1 MSAKVKEGRIGKHEA
16 NGRTSKTVKRER
28 VQAALPVPSPSDD
41 ASEWEGFSDSED
53 GGVALELSALMRVGC
68 ASDTAEATL
77 KWSESV
83 AIPSGGQAATDAL
96 GTGEA
101 RVEKYYSLAEARWG
115 KYWLRT
121 FPPRVRPPYDD
132 LGTGRAR
139 NMSTTLLHHFA
150 ILSYW
155 VRNKIEANGLLLD
168 EVRARLRK
176 YSPGKK
182 TRHATPGDVKA
193 VLMRMVQEGKEG
205 FAGKTWAELAD
216 AALR

>member
-83 AIPSGGQAATDAL
+83 AIPVSTFHVRGRLHQLTVGL
-96 GTGEA
+96 ERRTGCNG
-101 RVEKYYSLAEARWG
+101 RPWHRRSSRRKVLLA
-115 KYWLRT
+115 
-121 FPPRVRPPYDD
+121 
-132 LGTGRAR
+132 
-139 NMSTTLLHHFA
+139 S
-150 ILSYW
+150 
-155 VRNKIEANGLLLD
+155 
-168 EVRARLRK
+168 
-176 YSPGKK
+176 
-182 TRHATPGDVKA
+182 
-193 VLMRMVQEGKEG
+193 
-205 FAGKTWAELAD
+205 
-216 AALR
+216 